1 MALFSNNKIPA
12 MNQPEDTQDLV
23 SRLAKSEL
31 FLSYRDAFGLAT
43 GCTITLSSDGQSKK
57 INLEQLPFVVD
68 FREPVQMGSR
78 QIAYLSLYP
87 VRLSDGEFASFD
99 AVARKMLDQ
108 GCTAPNLR
116 AAQHIFEKTPAMTAE
131 RCEALRV
138 MLRLF
143 ALQLGEQAEKMFLE
157 QTENEPPAVSRAR
170 QYIISH
176 LMEPLALEDV
186 AQHSG
191 VSPFHFCKIFKKA
204 TRLTFTDFVNRAR
217 VELAKRLLLK
227 PQFRITEVA
236 YDAGF
241 QSLSQ
246 FNRSFRRIMKQS
258 PKEFRAGRNGVKHQ
272 EYLIPQAVAH

>member
-1 MALFSNNKIPA
+1 
-12 MNQPEDTQDLV
+12 MNPPEDTQDLV

-31 FLSYRDAFGLAT
+31 FLRYRDAFGLAT
-43 GCTITLSSDGQSKK
+43 GCTIVLNGEGQSNK
-57 INLEQLPFVVD
+57 IKLEGLPFVVD

-78 QIAYLSLYP
+78 PVAYLSLYP
-87 VRLSDGEFASFD
+87 VRLTDGDYATFD
-99 AVARKMLDQ
+99 DVARKMLDQ
-108 GCTAPNLR
+108 GCSASNLR
-116 AAQHIFEKTPAMTAE
+116 AAQHIFEKTPAMTSE

-138 MLRLF
+138 MLRFF
-143 ALQLGEQAEKMFLE
+143 ALQLGEQAEKLFLE

-170 QYIISH
+170 QYIINH

-191 VSPFHFCKIFKKA
+191 VSSFHFCKIFKKA

-258 PKEFRAGRNGVKHQ
+258 PKEFRAGRNGVKNQ
-272 EYLIPQAVAH
+272 EYRIQQVANH

>member
-1 MALFSNNKIPA
+1 

-31 FLSYRDAFGLAT
+31 FLRYRDAFGLAT
-43 GCTITLSSDGQSKK
+43 GCTITLSSDGQSRK

-68 FREPVQMGSR
+68 FREPVQIGSR
-78 QIAYLSLYP
+78 AVAYLSLYP

-99 AVARKMLDQ
+99 AVAHQMLDE
-108 GCTAPNLR
+108 GCTASNLR
-116 AAQHIFEKTPAMTAE
+116 AAQHIYDKTPSMSGE

-143 ALQLGEQAEKMFLE
+143 ALQLGELAEKLFLE
-157 QTENEPPAVSRAR
+157 QTENEPPAVIRAR
-170 QYIISH
+170 QYIINH
-176 LMEPLALEDV
+176 LMEPLALEEV

-258 PKEFRAGRNGVKHQ
+258 PKEFRAGKSGLKHQ
-272 EYLIPQAVAH
+272 EYLLPHGATSH

>member
-1 MALFSNNKIPA
+1 
-12 MNQPEDTQDLV
+12 MNQPENTQDFV
-23 SRLAKSEL
+23 SRLAKSDL
-31 FLSYRDAFGLAT
+31 FLRYRDAFGLTT
-43 GCTITLSSDGQSKK
+43 GSTIILSRNDQPQKT
-57 INLEQLPFVVD
+57 NMERLPFLVD
-68 FREPVQMGSR
+68 FCEPVLVGSR
-78 QIAYLSLYP
+78 TIAHLSLHP
-87 VRLSDGEFASFD
+87 IRLSDGEYANFD
-99 AVARKMLDQ
+99 ASARNMLDQ
-108 GCTAPNLR
+108 GCTASQLR
-116 AAQHIFEKTPAMTAE
+116 AAQNIYEKTSTMTTE
-131 RCEALRV
+131 RYEALCV

-143 ALQLGEQAEKMFLE
+143 AGQLGEHAEKLLLE

-170 QYIISH
+170 QYIINH
-176 LMEPLALEDV
+176 LMEPLGLDEV

-246 FNRSFRRIMKQS
+246 FNRSFRRIMNQS
-258 PKEFRAGRNGVKHQ
+258 PKEFRAGKSGIKSPLNFLPQGVT
-272 EYLIPQAVAH
+272 V